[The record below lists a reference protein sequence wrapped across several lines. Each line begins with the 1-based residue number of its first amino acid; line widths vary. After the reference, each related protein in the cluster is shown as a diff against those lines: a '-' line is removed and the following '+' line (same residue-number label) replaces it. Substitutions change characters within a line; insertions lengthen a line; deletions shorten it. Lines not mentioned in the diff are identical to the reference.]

1 MTAVTNAFLV
11 RAKNLHRNAIVIDT
25 HCDTTQRLLQSD
37 WDFSTRHDDGHVDIP
52 RLREGGISGL
62 FLAVYTPTVSKIGAA
77 VAASRTQIERI
88 HQTMRLYNASLAL
101 ARTADEIRRAKVDG
115 KIAVLIGI
123 EGGHLIEDSLD
134 VLREFHERGAAY
146 LTLTHAFHTSWA
158 DSSGVH
164 EELPPLH
171 GGLTDFGREVVR
183 ELNHLGMMV
192 DVSHVS
198 DDTFWDVMET
208 SSAPIV
214 ASHSSCRAVSPHRR
228 NLNDEMIQAV
238 ARSGGVVQINF
249 HAGFVDPT
257 FPSIDPQ
264 VIHEWWES
272 DPTDRQPLTDHITPL
287 SVLIDH
293 FDHAI
298 RLVGPDHVGI
308 GSDFDGVPA
317 LPDGMGDCSKLPN
330 LTAALLQRGYSE
342 EDLKKVLGEN
352 VLRIMEQCQ
361 RVSRELRVS

>member
-1 MTAVTNAFLV
+1 L
-11 RAKNLHRNAIVIDT
+11 
-25 HCDTTQRLLQSD
+25 
-37 WDFSTRHDDGHVDIP
+37 
-52 RLREGGISGL
+52 
-62 FLAVYTPTVSKIGAA
+62 PT
-77 VAASRTQIERI
+77 
-88 HQTMRLYNASLAL
+88 
-101 ARTADEIRRAKVDG
+101 
-115 KIAVLIGI
+115 
-123 EGGHLIEDSLD
+123 
-134 VLREFHERGAAY
+134 
-146 LTLTHAFHTSWA
+146 
-158 DSSGVH
+158 
-164 EELPPLH
+164 LH

-272 DPTDRQPLTDHITPL
+272 DPADRQPLTDHITPL

-317 LPDGMGDCSKLPN
+317 LPAGMEDCSKLPN

-352 VLRIMEQCQ
+352 VLRVMEQCQ
-361 RVSRELRVS
+361 RVSRELRL